1 MSIVY
6 GEYCLSG
13 SSPHPFQ
20 VTARRMLELDPVARV
35 AELLLWDHA
44 GEVERTAFVEGSQA
58 GDMDGIGDI
67 DPQQVHKFHC
77 VLAPCI
83 AGVMTTI
90 HVWACRDND
99 ETIIDGQV
107 FVHELLEHTRSPE
120 DALRGLAELLARM
133 AEHLDTTIL
142 HIADEDDDALL
153 VPDSHIR
160 LPSICGVY
168 QRQTIEPIVE
178 PLRERGA
185 IIEAAPDPDLLVVWV
200 APIESL
206 LQDASPRVAVLGLL
220 RAHLMT
226 TWQ

>member
-44 GEVERTAFVEGSQA
+44 GEAEHTAFVEGSQA
-58 GDMDGIGDI
+58 SDI
-67 DPQQVHKFHC
+67 SAISELDTDQVNKFHC

-83 AGVMTTI
+83 AGIMTTI
-90 HVWACRDND
+90 HIWACRDSD

-120 DALRGLAELLARM
+120 DALRGMAELLARM
-133 AEHLDTTIL
+133 AGHLDTTLL
-142 HIADEDDDALL
+142 HVADEDDDALL
-153 VPDSHIR
+153 VPNSPIR

-168 QRQTIEPIVE
+168 QRQTIEPIAD

-185 IIEAAPDPDLLVVWV
+185 IIEAVPDPDLLVVWM
-200 APIESL
+200 APIEAL